1 LAGVTSV
8 SGVRWMDRRQHK
20 TEADVR
26 KRLEDMKNPMV
37 RPDKAKI

>member
-1 LAGVTSV
+1 LAGVTSG
-8 SGVRWMDRRQHK
+8 SGVRWMDRRQHE

-26 KRLEDMKNPMV
+26 KQFEDMKKSMV